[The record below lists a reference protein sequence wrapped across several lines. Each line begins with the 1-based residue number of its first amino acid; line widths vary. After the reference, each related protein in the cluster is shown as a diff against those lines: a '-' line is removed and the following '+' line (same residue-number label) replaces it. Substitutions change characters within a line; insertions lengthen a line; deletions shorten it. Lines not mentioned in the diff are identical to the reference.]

1 MATPPKERYS
11 ISEVSERT
19 GVPVYTLRQW
29 EQHFPML
36 RPRRTR
42 TNRRFYE
49 DHDIEI
55 ALLIK
60 ECLWVRKMKA
70 DGARVYIAQKLH
82 GVGRPKTRR
91 EAIEI
96 LDRMEKE
103 MRALLDL
110 LDKDL

>member
-1 MATPPKERYS
+1 MATLPKEQYG

-29 EQHFPML
+29 EQLFPML
-36 RPRRTR
+36 RPHRTR
-42 TNRRFYE
+42 TNRRYYV
-49 DHDIEI
+49 DRDIKI
-55 ALLIK
+55 VLLIK

-70 DGARVYIAQKLH
+70 DGARTYIGQILH
-82 GVGRPKTRR
+82 DIGHPKTRR
-91 EAIEI
+91 ETIEI

-110 LDKDL
+110 LDAEL